1 MVERSLFTEMK
12 INSLLAGQ
20 YYEMVIRFQ
29 LLIVDI
35 RNVTERGRKNVQY
48 YDKKAVGARIK
59 QMRNEKKITQSKLA
73 ESLDYTTERQL
84 QRIENGETGCSV
96 DKLMEIAQILNTS
109 TDYLLFGVDVA
120 NDNVWGSMISGKSE
134 GQIRFMRIIMKAMV
148 DNIEL
153 V

>member
-12 INSLLAGQ
+12 INSLLAEQ

-48 YDKKAVGARIK
+48 YDKKAVGTRIK

-84 QRIENGETGCSV
+84 QRIENGETGCSI
-96 DKLMEIAQILNTS
+96 DKLMEIAQILNIS
-109 TDYLLFGVDVA
+109 TDYLLFGMEVSGDSF
-120 NDNVWGSMISGKSE
+120 WGRMISGKSE
-134 GQIRFMRIIMKAMV
+134 GQIRFMQIIMKAMV
-148 DNIEL
+148 DNIKL